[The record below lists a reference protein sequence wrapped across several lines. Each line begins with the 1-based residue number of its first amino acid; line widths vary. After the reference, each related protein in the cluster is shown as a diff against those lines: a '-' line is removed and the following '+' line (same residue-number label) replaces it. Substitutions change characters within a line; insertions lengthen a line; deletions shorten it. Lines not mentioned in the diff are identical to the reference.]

1 MPENDPDLRIETT
14 KYRIVEQAQLNTK
27 LGQAERLLSQGVLQ
41 DAEALYRDILNVLP
55 GQPEASHGLGLIALH
70 TGNASAAVELMQ
82 MAAITLPGD
91 AKIHTN
97 LGLALATAGDAASA
111 ESCYLK
117 AIELE
122 ENFVDPHLN
131 LANLLLEAGR
141 TAEAADAYADA
152 ERLAPDSGP
161 VHYGRSM
168 LEMRR
173 GRPGAAISAL
183 RQAIAYAPSLLPARI
198 NLANLLYHEGERE
211 DAVEVLEEAVI
222 YSPDSFDARLNLCA
236 MLQQTDRTKEAVAIA
251 RDTLVL
257 APESPELLLNLSTA
271 ETADGQPEEAWK
283 ILDRAIGVAPD
294 YAPAKLN
301 RAMVRLL
308 LGDLPGAWE
317 DFEARPSRG
326 ILPHPNIRA
335 IPAWKGEKLA
345 GKTIIVWAE
354 QGYGDTIQFA
364 RFLPRLKA
372 LGGRVVFLVPEAL
385 APLFTDFPSVDAMI
399 IRDQVANLPSADFQT
414 PILSLM
420 HYLSISLEDIE
431 NQTSY
436 LSVKHNPLPHHPGND
451 FPIIGI
457 CWQGSESNPND
468 HKRSVAPT
476 ALLDRLKTQEK
487 HVIGLQYGA
496 HDAPIE
502 NPGAGT
508 ANFGEMA
515 TLIMACDL
523 VISVDTSVAHLA
535 GALGKSVWTL
545 LPYAPDWRWGLNSQ
559 ETPWYPTMRLFRQ
572 SEPGNWDSVFVAL
585 DTAFKRY
592 SFS

>member
-1 MPENDPDLRIETT
+1 M
-14 KYRIVEQAQLNTK
+14 EQAQLNTT
-27 LGQAERLLSQGVLQ
+27 LEQAERLLSQGALH
-41 DAEALYRDILNVLP
+41 DAEALYRDILNAVP
-55 GQPEASHGLGLIALH
+55 GQPKASQGLGLIALH
-70 TGNASAAVELMQ
+70 TGHASAAVELLQ
-82 MAAITLPGD
+82 MAAIDLPDD
-91 AKIHTN
+91 ARIHAN
-97 LGLALATAGDAASA
+97 LGLALATAGDASSA

-117 AIELE
+117 AIKLA

-131 LANLLLEAGR
+131 LANLLLETGR
-141 TAEAADAYADA
+141 TEEAADAYADA
-152 ERLAPDSGP
+152 ERLAPNSGP

-173 GRPGAAISAL
+173 GRPNAAIASL
-183 RQAIAYAPSLLPARI
+183 RKAIAHAPSLLPARI
-198 NLANLLYHEGERE
+198 NLANLLYHDGKRE
-211 DAVEVLEEAVI
+211 DAVEALEEAVM

-236 MLQQTDRTKEAVAIA
+236 MLQQTDRTTEAVAIA
-251 RDTLVL
+251 RDTLAL

-271 ETADGQPEEAWK
+271 ETADGQPEEAWRT
-283 ILDRAIGVAPD
+283 LDRAIGVAPD

-326 ILPHPNIRA
+326 ILPHPNIPA
-335 IPAWKGEKLA
+335 IPAWKGDDLT

-372 LGGRVVFLVPEAL
+372 MGGQVIFLAPEAI
-385 APLFTDFPSVDAMI
+385 APLFTEFPSVDATL
-399 IRDQVANLPSADFQT
+399 IRDQIVNLPAADFQI
-414 PILSLM
+414 PILSLT
-420 HYLSISLEDIE
+420 HYLSISLQDIE
-431 NQTSY
+431 NESSY
-436 LSVKHNPLPHHPGND
+436 LIANHHPVPHYASGD

-457 CWQGSESNPND
+457 CWQGSETNPND

-476 ALLDRLKTQEK
+476 ALLDRLETHEIQI
-487 HVIGLQYGA
+487 IGLQYGA

-502 NPGAGT
+502 NPGAG
-508 ANFGEMA
+508 AADFGELA
-515 TLIMACDL
+515 TIIMACDL
-523 VISVDTSVAHLA
+523 IISVDTSVAHLA

-545 LPYAPDWRWGLNSQ
+545 LPYAPDWRWGLTGQ

-572 SEPGNWDSVFVAL
+572 SEPGNWDSAFDAL
-585 DTAFKRY
+585 ATALKQH